1 MTDNNNKINDDNSFV
16 FDELT
21 GEDLNYDNLEERDDF
36 MEDEDDEN

>member
-1 MTDNNNKINDDNSFV
+1 MTDNNNKTNDDNSFV

-21 GEDLNYDNLEERDDF
+21 GEDLDYDNLEERDDF